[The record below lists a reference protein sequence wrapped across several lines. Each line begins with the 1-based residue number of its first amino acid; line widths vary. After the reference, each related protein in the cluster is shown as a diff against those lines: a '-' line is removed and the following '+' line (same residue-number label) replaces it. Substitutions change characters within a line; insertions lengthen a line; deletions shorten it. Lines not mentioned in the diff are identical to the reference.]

1 MGAYD
6 SHFTGRLMISPP
18 LSWGEIRS
26 VRSPGL
32 QDLRLELDE
41 VVTETSTGQTKVVT
55 GVAVVPITASPYIG
69 MSIQDEVQSLLDAY
83 PSHEFLGEIV
93 ARPEDPHGEPWRYV
107 IRDRRVIRQVPV
119 LGWRDADPDPA

>member
-6 SHFTGRLMISPP
+6 SHFTGTFTISPP
-18 LSWGEIRS
+18 LTWGEIRS
-26 VRSPGL
+26 IRSPGL

-41 VVTETSTGQTKVVT
+41 VVTETDTGQTRVVT
-55 GVAVVPITASPYIG
+55 GVAVVPITAGPYSG
-69 MSIQDEVQSLLDAY
+69 MSIQEELQALLDAH
-83 PSHEFLGEIV
+83 PSHEFLGEIA

-119 LGWRDADPDPA
+119 LGWRDAETGA